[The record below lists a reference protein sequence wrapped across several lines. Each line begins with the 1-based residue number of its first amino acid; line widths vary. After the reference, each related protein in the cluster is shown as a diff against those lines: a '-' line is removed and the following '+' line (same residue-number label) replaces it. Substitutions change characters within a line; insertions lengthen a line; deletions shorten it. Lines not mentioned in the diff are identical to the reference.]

1 MEQPLVFL
9 KFFQNIQKI
18 KNGLRIICCAP
29 LFEKFM
35 QAIFQTKKKSSLFF
49 IRRRY
54 ATPSRQGFQ
63 WKYFPLENK
72 LHPSSPPLCGRASP
86 QGEAFEIGKN

>member
-1 MEQPLVFL
+1 M
-9 KFFQNIQKI
+9 
-18 KNGLRIICCAP
+18 GCAP

-54 ATPSRQGFQ
+54 AAEQAAAVAFGRQLGE
-63 WKYFPLENK
+63 K
-72 LHPSSPPLCGRASP
+72 SPPGGRLYIRVRYETGDARHLEASP
-86 QGEAFEIGKN
+86 RGEAVNEVD

>member
-29 LFEKFM
+29 HHRAL
-35 QAIFQTKKKSSLFF
+35 
-49 IRRRY
+49 R
-54 ATPSRQGFQ
+54 G
-63 WKYFPLENK
+63 
-72 LHPSSPPLCGRASP
+72 ASP
-86 QGEAFEIGKN
+86 QGEAK

>member
-1 MEQPLVFL
+1 MCF
-9 KFFQNIQKI
+9 
-18 KNGLRIICCAP
+18 AP

-54 ATPSRQGFQ
+54 AAEQAAAVAFGRQLGEKSPPRGGKKPISKASKVFVRKQVAPLIRRRSATPSPR
-63 WKYFPLENK
+63 
-72 LHPSSPPLCGRASP
+72 
-86 QGEAFEIGKN
+86 GEGYI